1 MKGKAVAIHA
11 RIALFN
17 AAVEI
22 WTEETLRVYDQK
34 NFVCFIVK
42 PLPRAKNPLR
52 HTTALPQKKPMRR
65 RPPAHPPLL
74 RAQNGYR
81 RRPGRIYY
89 EDGTVEDPENEEPIY
104 FDEEGDDED
113 EDVY

>member
-1 MKGKAVAIHA
+1 MTIHT

-22 WTEETLRVYDQK
+22 WTEDALRIYDQK
-34 NFVCFIVK
+34 NFVYFVVK

-52 HTTALPQKKPMRR
+52 HTTALPPKKSMMRR
-65 RPPAHPPLL
+65 RAPAHPPLL
-74 RAQNGYR
+74 RAQDGFR

-89 EDGTVEDPENEEPIY
+89 EDGTSEDLGTEDAYYEE
-104 FDEEGDDED
+104 DGDDEQGD
-113 EDVY
+113 EIY